1 MQDGLAGSS
10 PRLNILDMSQTVQVV
25 RIPYPPS
32 SSPLLWVTLSSL
44 PSAFYINAHA
54 CTYRP
59 AHACTVNPA
68 AVCMSL
74 RLVSHIPAHACT
86 CLHRCSSS
94 SLQRTSIAHV
104 CTCLH
109 RCSSSSLQRTSIAHP
124 CTSLHIQILQQQF
137 AKDWHRVANN
147 QAFFFNAH
155 ACTYRYSGSSLQR
168 TGTAWQTNLVCES
181 SSQGSF
187 LLVLT
192 RTIWRVSWP
201 RWVRC

>member
-94 SLQRTSIAHV
+94 SLQRTSIAH
-104 CTCLH
+104 
-109 RCSSSSLQRTSIAHP
+109 P